1 MRSLRGA
8 TASVSITAKL
18 KKMNGG
24 KHAELAAMLTASCL
38 YVTLPAC
45 ARVCVS
51 VCFFLFVC
59 VSLCERVCV

>member
-45 ARVCVS
+45 ARVCVCLFLS
-51 VCFFLFVC
+51 VCVFV
-59 VSLCERVCV
+59 